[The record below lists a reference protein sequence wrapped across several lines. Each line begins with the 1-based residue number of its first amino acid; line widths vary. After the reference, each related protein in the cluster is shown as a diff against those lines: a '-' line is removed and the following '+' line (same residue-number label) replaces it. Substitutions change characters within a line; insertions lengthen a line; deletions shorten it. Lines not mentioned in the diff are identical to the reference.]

1 MYRINFR
8 KQLLMLADMVL
19 IALSAWATNALL
31 SLYCAIARVPQH
43 ELVVDDVRLWWVVL
57 FNCMFCF
64 FMLFI
69 TGAYNKLWRDFGK
82 KDYLHCIVGIVAG
95 LGLSLFFA
103 SIANKQANFAV
114 TDDEHINIAFYLIN
128 LIIASAIIILF
139 RYIFKRTFLN
149 LTEFGRSENYERTL
163 IVGAGQAARMILTD
177 IASAHNDPNNPS
189 RNILPVCMVDDDDA
203 KHDKKIMGI
212 EVVGRTKDIPKIC
225 KDYKIKLILFAIP
238 SCTVEER
245 QSIMALCSQTECK
258 IKMVPYLSQ
267 LLFDDNDKKPQ
278 LLSQVK
284 DIKIEDL
291 LGRDP
296 ITFDKSEIRKFI
308 EDKVCMVT
316 GGGGSI
322 GSELVRQIAKYGPK
336 QVIIVDIYE
345 NNAYDIQQELRL
357 EYDDAL
363 NLVTL
368 IASVRDYDKLKC
380 IFEEYKPQVV
390 FHAAAHKHVPLME
403 TSPAEAVKNNIFGTW
418 NMATLAE
425 EFGTEKFVMIST
437 DKAVNPTNVMGAT
450 KRCCEMIVQ
459 YKSQK
464 GSKTEFVTTRFGN
477 VLGSNGSVIPL
488 FRRQIE
494 AGKPVTV
501 THPDIIRYFMTIP
514 EAVSLV
520 LQAGAMASGGEIF
533 VLDMGDPVKITTL
546 AENLIRMYGK
556 IPYKDVEIKFTGLR
570 PGEKLFEELL
580 MDEEGLKS
588 TANKKIFIGNQIDI
602 SEEELLKK
610 LDLLR
615 RYADNNDNE
624 KTVDMLA
631 DIVPTF
637 NHKKN

>member
-1 MYRINFR
+1 M
-8 KQLLMLADMVL
+8 
-19 IALSAWATNALL
+19 
-31 SLYCAIARVPQH
+31 
-43 ELVVDDVRLWWVVL
+43 E
-57 FNCMFCF
+57 
-64 FMLFI
+64 
-69 TGAYNKLWRDFGK
+69 
-82 KDYLHCIVGIVAG
+82 
-95 LGLSLFFA
+95 
-103 SIANKQANFAV
+103 
-114 TDDEHINIAFYLIN
+114 
-128 LIIASAIIILF
+128 
-139 RYIFKRTFLN
+139 
-149 LTEFGRSENYERTL
+149 
-163 IVGAGQAARMILTD
+163 
-177 IASAHNDPNNPS
+177 
-189 RNILPVCMVDDDDA
+189 
-203 KHDKKIMGI
+203 
-212 EVVGRTKDIPKIC
+212 
-225 KDYKIKLILFAIP
+225 
-238 SCTVEER
+238 
-245 QSIMALCSQTECK
+245 LCSQTECK

-267 LLFDDNDKKPQ
+267 LLFDDEKPQ
-278 LLSQVK
+278 LLNQVK

-296 ITFDKSEIRKFI
+296 ITFDKTEIRHFI
-308 EDKVCMVT
+308 ENKVCMVT

-322 GSELVRQIAKYGPK
+322 GSELVRQIAKYSPK

-345 NNAYDIQQELRL
+345 NNAYDIQQELKL
-357 EYDDAL
+357 EYDNTL
-363 NLVTL
+363 KLVTL
-368 IASVRDYDKLKC
+368 IASVRDYDKMESVFKQ
-380 IFEEYKPQVV
+380 YKPQVV

-403 TSPAEAVKNNIFGTW
+403 TSPAEAVKNNVFGTW
-418 NMATLAE
+418 NMVTLAE
-425 EFGTEKFVMIST
+425 KYGVERFVMIST

-459 YKSQK
+459 YKSQN

-520 LQAGAMASGGEIF
+520 LQAGAMANGGEIF

-556 IPYKDVEIKFTGLR
+556 VPYKDVEIRFTGLR

-602 SEEELLKK
+602 EQDKLLSQ
-610 LDLLR
+610 LDQLR
-615 RYADNNDNE
+615 SYAEKNDAE
-624 KTVDMLA
+624 KTVELLC

-637 NHKKN
+637 NHKTN

>member
-1 MYRINFR
+1 MNRFNFR
-8 KQLLMLADMVL
+8 KNLLMVVDIVL
-19 IALSAWATNALL
+19 IALSALVSNAIL
-31 SLYCAIARVPQH
+31 SLACVLLKLPQ
-43 ELVVDDVRLWWVVL
+43 EVYVVNDIRLLWIIL
-57 FNCMFCF
+57 LNAMFCF

-69 TGAYNKLWRDFGK
+69 CGAYNKVWRDFNK
-82 KDYLHCIVGIVAG
+82 KDYLYCTVGVIAG
-95 LGLSLFFA
+95 LLLSGFFA
-103 SIANKQANFAV
+103 SLAEKQANPIFYV
-114 TDDEHINIAFYLIN
+114 INFVVSTGA
-128 LIIASAIIILF
+128 IILF
-139 RYIFKRTFLN
+139 RFIFKRTFIN
-149 LTEFGRSENYERTL
+149 LTEYGRSENYERTL
-163 IVGAGQAARMILTD
+163 IVGAGQAAKMILTD
-177 IASAHNDPNNPS
+177 ISNAHADPNNPS
-189 RNILPVCMVDDDDA
+189 RDILPVCLVDDDDA
-203 KHDKKIMGI
+203 KRDTKVMGI
-212 EVVGRTKDIPKIC
+212 EVVGTTKDIPRIC
-225 KDYKIKLILFAIP
+225 KEFKIKLILFAIP
-238 SCTVEER
+238 SCTEEER
-245 QSIMALCSQTECK
+245 KDIMALCSKTDCK

-267 LLFDDNDKKPQ
+267 LLFDDDKPQ
-278 LLSQVK
+278 LLNQVK

-296 ITFDKSEIRKFI
+296 ITFDRTEIRKFI
-308 EDKVCMVT
+308 EGKVCMVT

-322 GSELVRQIAKYGPK
+322 GSELVRQIAKYNPE
-336 QVIIVDIYE
+336 QIIIVDIYE

-368 IASVRDYDKLKC
+368 IASVRDYDKMEA
-380 IFEEYKPQVV
+380 IFKEYKPQVV

-418 NMATLAE
+418 NMVTLAE
-425 EFGTEKFVMIST
+425 LYTTEKFVMIST

-459 YKSQK
+459 YKSQS
-464 GSKTEFVTTRFGN
+464 GSETEFVTTRFGN

-556 IPYKDVEIKFTGLR
+556 IPYKEVEIKFTGLR

-602 SEEELLKK
+602 EPSALLSK
-610 LDLLR
+610 LEKLQE
-615 RYADNNDNE
+615 YAACNDNE
-624 KTVDMLA
+624 NTVDMLA

-637 NHKKN
+637 HHKKNL